1 MVLFVGRPFCE
12 NTGFL
17 KRTRDDIP
25 LRRFPETNGM
35 WDFKACQIELLPTR
49 DRIPFSRILIIIV
62 MWNTHTPHSI
72 NTCTCKHTKIRHAKY
87 GKEARNRTN
96 EATPRKYHIG
106 ERQIESKSEANRNE
120 KVNYYL
126 SIIHSVL
133 RTKDSRQYKQFV
145 TVVEIP
151 NQKKK
156 K

>member
-1 MVLFVGRPFCE
+1 M
-12 NTGFL
+12 
-17 KRTRDDIP
+17 KH
-25 LRRFPETNGM
+25 
-35 WDFKACQIELLPTR
+35 
-49 DRIPFSRILIIIV
+49 
-62 MWNTHTPHSI
+62 THTPHSI

-151 NQKKK
+151 NKKK
-156 K
+156 KIETSIRKQQILNRLVLLLPIGDFLRL